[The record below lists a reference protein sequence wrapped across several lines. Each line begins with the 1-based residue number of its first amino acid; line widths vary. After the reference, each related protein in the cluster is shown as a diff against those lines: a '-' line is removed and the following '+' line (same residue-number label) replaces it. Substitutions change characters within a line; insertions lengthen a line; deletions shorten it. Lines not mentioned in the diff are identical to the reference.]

1 MNNGSPPP
9 LVLVDYDYSHAGGL
23 QPLAAGSTTTS
34 NGNGGSGDKGGGRD
48 GSSSSSSTSSSK
60 RGSRSSINSKTSN
73 SLVSYSEASERGRE
87 ALLDARMAKA
97 KELAA
102 AAGATV
108 LDNPSHCHG
117 GT

>member
-1 MNNGSPPP
+1 MNNGSPLP

-102 AAGATV
+102 ATAALSTIAISN
-108 LDNPSHCHG
+108 LFFQ
-117 GT
+117 

>member
-48 GSSSSSSTSSSK
+48 GSSSSSSSSS
-60 RGSRSSINSKTSN
+60 SKTSN

-102 AAGATV
+102 ASATV

>member
-48 GSSSSSSTSSSK
+48 GSSSSSSRGSSK

-102 AAGATV
+102 ASATV